1 MIGGTGFLGSAIVRE
16 LARRPASADFS
27 FTLPTRR
34 RDRARHLLVLPTAQ
48 VVDADVHDPATLARL
63 MTGQDAV
70 ISLVGIL
77 KGGEPGR
84 LPPAPCPTAGF
95 AQPAGYGSAEQ
106 CSTKPCLRPE
116 EGGDNGSPRGGSG
129 VLAGPVLGRPGD
141 RAPYGKGFA
150 RAHVDLPRKIAAA
163 AKAAG
168 VRRVLHVSALK
179 AAVDAPSGYLR
190 SKAAGEATLRDA
202 GLDLTLFRPSVIF
215 GRGDSFLTLFARMA
229 MIAPFFPLAGAEA
242 RFQPVWVEDVAAA
255 VADSLSRSDSI
266 GARYDL
272 CGPTQYSLRQLV
284 SYAASVSGHP
294 RAVFGLPHGI
304 AWLQAWAMEF
314 IPNGP
319 MTRDNMRSMQ
329 VASVCDAGCA
339 LPFGRK
345 ATPLES
351 VAPMYL
357 RN

>member
-1 MIGGTGFLGSAIVRE
+1 VIGGTGFLGSAIVRE
-16 LARRPASADFS
+16 LARRPASADCC

-34 RDRARHLLVLPTAQ
+34 REKAKHLLVLPTVR

-63 MTGQDAV
+63 MAGQDAV

-77 KGGEPGR
+77 KGGEG
-84 LPPAPCPTAGF
+84 
-95 AQPAGYGSAEQ
+95 E
-106 CSTKPCLRPE
+106 
-116 EGGDNGSPRGGSG
+116 
-129 VLAGPVLGRPGD
+129 
-141 RAPYGKGFA
+141 PYGKGFA
-150 RAHVDLPRKIAAA
+150 RAHFDLPRKIAAA

-179 AAVDAPSGYLR
+179 AAADAPSGYLR

-294 RAVFGLPHGI
+294 RAVIGLPHGI

-319 MTRDNMRSMQ
+319 MTRDNIRSMQ

>member
-1 MIGGTGFLGSAIVRE
+1 
-16 LARRPASADFS
+16 
-27 FTLPTRR
+27 
-34 RDRARHLLVLPTAQ
+34 

-63 MTGQDAV
+63 MAGQDAV

-77 KGGEPGR
+77 KGGEG
-84 LPPAPCPTAGF
+84 
-95 AQPAGYGSAEQ
+95 E
-106 CSTKPCLRPE
+106 
-116 EGGDNGSPRGGSG
+116 
-129 VLAGPVLGRPGD
+129 
-141 RAPYGKGFA
+141 PYGKGFA
-150 RAHVDLPRKIAAA
+150 RAHVELPRKIAAA

-168 VRRVLHVSALK
+168 VCRVLHVSALK

-319 MTRDNMRSMQ
+319 MTRDNIRSMQ